1 MLAKIFVTLK
11 DGVLDPQGRAIGLTL
26 NNLGFNNIEKISQ
39 GKYFEIKLKVA
50 SKLEAEKQVNEICK
64 KLLVNEVI
72 EKYSFEIDTV
82 NKG

>member
-39 GKYFEIKLKVA
+39 GKYFEIKLKVS

-72 EKYSFEIDTV
+72 EKYTFEII
-82 NKG
+82 